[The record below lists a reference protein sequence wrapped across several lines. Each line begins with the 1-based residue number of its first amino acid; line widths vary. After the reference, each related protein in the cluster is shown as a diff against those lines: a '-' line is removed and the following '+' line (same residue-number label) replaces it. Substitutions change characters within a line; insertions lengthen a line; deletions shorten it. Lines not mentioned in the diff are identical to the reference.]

1 MANSIP
7 EYSLDLTE
15 FDYEVRVKA
24 FIRDSFT
31 PFRRKQAE
39 CMVIDLM
46 KSNEKITW
54 LFLDKALHKKSVGE
68 WERYGFGLMY
78 RKEFQAYVWKA
89 IERDYEIDNQ
99 ENNDDFYDIL
109 EDYETTEVEDIPR
122 ETVEED
128 TKEEVIEP
136 IEKQYQFKDSHAL
149 EEYLTKKYGLTGKEV
164 LKIEEDNS
172 TYSDK
177 EKINAALWR
186 EEYYERIEMDVKPKK
201 QWYPQF

>member
-46 KSNEKITW
+46 KSNKKVTW

-99 ENNDDFYDIL
+99 ENNNDFYDIL
-109 EDYETTEVEDIPR
+109 EDYETTEIEELPR
-122 ETVEED
+122 ETNED
-128 TKEEVIEP
+128 ITEDA
-136 IEKQYQFKDSHAL
+136 EKQYQFEDSFAL

-164 LKIEEDNS
+164 LAAEKNNS
-172 TYSDK
+172 TYTD
-177 EKINAALWR
+177 EQKINAALWR
-186 EEYYERIEMDVKPKK
+186 EEYEDRVNVDVKPKK
-201 QWYPQF
+201 QWYPQY